1 MKKDSP
7 LIKKLLE
14 DAKQEARKRKNKYAG
29 TEHIL
34 LALLKCNSTI
44 LINLFKN
51 LKVDYNNIVFIID
64 NILFY
69 SNVEKPPTISEIE
82 FTPKVDKIFKL
93 AEQICEKLGQKEL
106 TPVHVF
112 LGLLYDDQGSA
123 INILKSEGIFYK
135 NVKEIVCE
143 HLNGELLP
151 NEPKNQEPVPKF
163 KKGEL
168 VDEMDNFEEDSDI
181 LDAFCQNLNQS
192 DLPLN
197 VVGGEDYISRMVEIL
212 CRKNKSNVILIGE
225 PGVGKTTQVLN
236 LARRIRDNDVPEF
249 LQNKIVYSLD
259 LNNLISGTR
268 YRGDFEERVQE
279 LIHVLLT
286 KKNII
291 LYIDEIHGLTK
302 IGKSSGVDLGNTLK
316 SVLTNDNVRIIGST
330 TFRDY
335 KDSFEQDKALERRF
349 QKIVFKEPNVSET
362 FNILKGVKKEY
373 ESYYKCSI
381 NDSILKRIV
390 HLSDR
395 FVTNRKFPD
404 KAIDVLDEVGSF
416 VYNQK
421 NKMPKKIA
429 KIQNIVLKNMQ
440 KKEQFLFKNN
450 FEKALQYK
458 ELEEK
463 ETVNLNKHLTDWKKS
478 ITSYSSIRVND
489 VDTVVSKLT
498 NIPINK
504 IKVNDEYF
512 KELKTYLESNVFGQS
527 NAINKITKIIKK
539 SKLDLQDP
547 NKPLGSFLLA
557 GTTGV
562 GKTLLVKKL
571 HEFLY
576 NNTPESFAVFDMSEY
591 VEAHSVAKLI
601 GSPPGYIGHDK
612 GGILTEKIK
621 NFPNSIILFDEI
633 EKAHPEVYT
642 ILLQVLDSGRLTD
655 SSGEEVNFKN
665 CYFFA
670 TTNVGASS
678 QRSMGFGTTDFKE
691 NFVSSIE
698 VHFKPELLN
707 RFDDIIVFDKVTDN
721 DTIDKIIEKE
731 LEIIINRV
739 KNKTNIR
746 NISFSKEI
754 ISLIRKKG
762 NTEKYGAREIK
773 RIVEKLIFNPMIDFL
788 ASKKNLKKLQIQT
801 ENEEI
806 KFSC

>member
-14 DAKQEARKRKNKYAG
+14 DAKQEAKKRKNKYAG

-34 LALLKCNSTI
+34 LALLKCNSSI

-69 SNVEKPPTISEIE
+69 SNVENPPTLEEIQ
-82 FTPKVDKIFKL
+82 FTPKVEKIFTL
-93 AEQICEKLGQKEL
+93 AEKICIKLGQKEL
-106 TPVHVF
+106 TPVHIF

-123 INILKSEGIFYK
+123 INILKSEGVFYK

-143 HLNGELLP
+143 HLNEELLP
-151 NEPKNQEPVPKF
+151 NEPKIPSNITSFNSEE
-163 KKGEL
+163 GINEL
-168 VDEMDNFEEDSDI
+168 EYLDCDI
-181 LDAFCQNLNQS
+181 LDVFGTNLNES

-197 VVGGEDYISRMVEIL
+197 VVGGDTYISRMIEIL

-236 LARRIRDNDVPEF
+236 LVRKIKNNDVPEV
-249 LQNKIVYSLD
+249 LQNKVVYSLD
-259 LNNLISGTR
+259 LNKLISGTKF
-268 YRGDFEERVQE
+268 RGDFEERVQA
-279 LIHVLLT
+279 LIHVMLT
-286 KKNII
+286 KNDLI
-291 LYIDEIHGLTK
+291 LYIDEIHTLSSL
-302 IGKSSGVDLGNTLK
+302 GKSSGVDLGNTLK
-316 SVLTNDNVRIIGST
+316 TVLTADNVRIIGST
-330 TFRDY
+330 TFSDY
-335 KDSFEQDKALERRF
+335 KNSFEQDKALERRF
-349 QKIVFKEPNVSET
+349 QKVIFKEPNTNET
-362 FNILKGVKKEY
+362 LSILKGVKKEY
-373 ESYYKCSI
+373 ESYYKCKY

-404 KAIDVLDEVGSF
+404 KAIDILDEVGSF
-416 VYNQK
+416 VYNKK
-421 NKMPKKIA
+421 NVVPKSIVKT
-429 KIQNIVLKNMQ
+429 QNIVLKSMQ
-440 KKEQFLFKNN
+440 KKEQYLFKNN
-450 FEKALQYK
+450 FEKALMFK
-458 ELEEK
+458 EQEEK
-463 ETVNLNKHLTDWKKS
+463 ETQVLNQQLDEWKKS
-478 ITSYSSIRVND
+478 ITSFASIKVND
-489 VDTVVSKLT
+489 VDAVVSKLT

-512 KELKTYLESNVFGQS
+512 KELKTFLDSNIFGQS
-527 NAINKITKIIKK
+527 HAINKIVKIIKK

-547 NKPLGSFLLA
+547 SKPLGSFLLA

-562 GKTLLVKKL
+562 GKTLLVRKL

-576 NNTPESFAVFDMSEY
+576 NNTPESFVVFDMSEFA
-591 VEAHSVAKLI
+591 EAHSIAKLI
-601 GSPPGYIGHDK
+601 GAPPGYVGYDK
-612 GGILTEKIK
+612 GGLLTEKIK

-655 SSGEEVNFKN
+655 SSGEEINLKN

-678 QRSMGFGTTDFKE
+678 ERAMGFGTQNFEE

-698 VHFKPELLN
+698 KYFKPEFLN
-707 RFDDIIVFDKVTDN
+707 RFDDIIVFDKITDN
-721 DTIDKIIEKE
+721 DTISKIITKE
-731 LEIIINRV
+731 LETIVSRV
-739 KNKTNIR
+739 KEKTGIKTVTYTASIITL
-746 NISFSKEI
+746 ISQKS
-754 ISLIRKKG
+754 

-773 RIVEKLIFNPMIDFL
+773 RVIEKLIFNPMIDFIS
-788 ASKKNLKKLQIQT
+788 SKKKIKTLKISE
-801 ENEEI
+801 ENKEVT
-806 KFSC
+806 FSA

>member
-1 MKKDSP
+1 MKRDSP
-7 LIKKLLE
+7 LIRKLLDE
-14 DAKQEARKRKNKYAG
+14 AKQEAKKRKNKYAG

-51 LKVDYNNIVFIID
+51 LKVDYNNIVFIVD

-69 SNVEKPPTISEIE
+69 SNTDKPPKIEEIQL
-82 FTPKVDKIFKL
+82 TPKVEKIFNL
-93 AEQICEKLGQKEL
+93 AEQICERLGQKEL

-123 INILKSEGIFYK
+123 INILKSEGVFYT

-151 NEPKNQEPVPKF
+151 NEPQLPESLPSF
-163 KKGEL
+163 KHGDLE
-168 VDEMDNFEEDSDI
+168 EEEEDYNDV
-181 LDAFCQNLNQS
+181 LEVFGVNLNETN
-192 DLPLN
+192 LPLN
-197 VVGGEDYISRMVEIL
+197 VVGGEDYISRMIEIL

-225 PGVGKTTQVLN
+225 PGVGKTTQVFN
-236 LARRIRDNDVPEF
+236 LARKIRDNDVPEF

-259 LNNLISGTR
+259 LNKLISGTKF
-268 YRGDFEERVQE
+268 RGDFEERIQA
-279 LIHVLLT
+279 LIHALLT

-291 LYIDEIHGLTK
+291 VYIDEIQNLTSL
-302 IGKSSGVDLGNTLK
+302 GKSSGVDLGNTLK
-316 SVLTNDNVRIIGST
+316 SVLTTDNVRIIGST
-330 TFRDY
+330 TFSDY
-335 KDSFEQDKALERRF
+335 KSSFEQDKALERRF
-349 QKIVFKEPNVSET
+349 QKVIFKEPNTNET
-362 FNILKGVKKEY
+362 LCILKGVKKDY
-373 ESYYKCSI
+373 ENYYKCHI
-381 NDSILKRIV
+381 NDTILKRIV

-404 KAIDVLDEVGSF
+404 KAIDILDEVGSF
-416 VYNQK
+416 VYNKK
-421 NKMPKKIA
+421 NVVPKNIVKS
-429 KIQNIVLKNMQ
+429 QNIVLKTMQ

-450 FEKALQYK
+450 FEKALFFK
-458 ELEEK
+458 EQESQ
-463 ETVNLNKHLTDWKKS
+463 ETAVLNKQLDDWKKS
-478 ITSYSSIRVND
+478 ITSFAPIKVND

-512 KELKTYLESNVFGQS
+512 KELRTFLENNVFGQS
-527 NAINKITKIIKK
+527 QAIQKIVKIIKK

-562 GKTLLVKKL
+562 GKTLLVRKL

-576 NNTPESFAVFDMSEY
+576 NNSPESFVVFDMSEFA
-591 VEAHSVAKLI
+591 EAHSIAKLI
-601 GSPPGYIGHDK
+601 GAPPGYVGYGK
-612 GGILTEKIK
+612 GGALTEKIK

-642 ILLQVLDSGRLTD
+642 VLLQVLDSGRLTD
-655 SSGEEVNFKN
+655 SSGEEVNLKN

-670 TTNVGASS
+670 TTNVGASTE
-678 QRSMGFGTTDFKE
+678 RSMGFGVQNFTE

-698 VHFKPELLN
+698 KHFKPEFLN

-721 DTIDKIIEKE
+721 NTIDQIINKE

-739 KNKTNIR
+739 KQKTGIR
-746 NISFSKEI
+746 SVSFSESIVKF
-754 ISLIRKKG
+754 ISDKSQ
-762 NTEKYGAREIK
+762 TEKYGAREIK
-773 RIVEKLIFNPMIDFL
+773 RIVEKLIFNPMIDFIS
-788 ASKKNLKKLQIQT
+788 SKKKIKTLKISE
-801 ENEEI
+801 ENKEVN
-806 KFSC
+806 FSA

>member
-14 DAKQEARKRKNKYAG
+14 DAKQEAKKRKNKYAG

-69 SNVEKPPTISEIE
+69 SNVEKPPSLEEIQ
-82 FTPKVDKIFKL
+82 FTPKVEKIFLL
-93 AEQICEKLGQKEL
+93 AEKICAKLGQKEL
-106 TPVHVF
+106 TPVHIF

-123 INILKSEGIFYK
+123 INILKSEGVFYN

-143 HLNGELLP
+143 HLDGELLP
-151 NEPKNQEPVPKF
+151 NEPKPDKDIPLF
-163 KKGEL
+163 KNEDDFEDQ
-168 VDEMDNFEEDSDI
+168 DEIIDV
-181 LDAFCQNLNQS
+181 LDVFGTNLNKS
-192 DLPLN
+192 DLPMN
-197 VVGGEDYISRMVEIL
+197 VVGGDLYISRMIEIL

-236 LARRIRDNDVPEF
+236 LVRKIRNNDVPDF
-249 LQNKIVYSLD
+249 LQNKVVYSLD
-259 LNNLISGTR
+259 LNKLISGTR
-268 YRGDFEERVQE
+268 FRGDFEERVQA
-279 LIHVLLT
+279 LIHALLT
-286 KKNII
+286 KKDLIV
-291 LYIDEIHGLTK
+291 YIDEIHSLAK

-316 SVLTNDNVRIIGST
+316 SVLTAENVRIIGST
-330 TFRDY
+330 TFAEY
-335 KDSFEQDKALERRF
+335 KNSFEQDKALERRF
-349 QKIVFKEPNVSET
+349 QKIVFKEPNSSET
-362 FNILKGVKKEY
+362 FSILKGVKKEY
-373 ESYYKCSI
+373 ESYYKCKI

-404 KAIDVLDEVGSF
+404 KAIDILDEVGSF
-416 VYNQK
+416 VYNKK
-421 NKMPKKIA
+421 NIVPKNIIKS
-429 KIQNIVLKNMQ
+429 QNIVLKTMQ
-440 KKEQFLFKNN
+440 NKEKFLFKNN
-450 FEKALQYK
+450 FEKALIYK
-458 ELEEK
+458 EQEEK
-463 ETVNLNKHLTDWKKS
+463 ETESLNKQLDVWKKS
-478 ITSYSSIRVND
+478 ITSLANIKVND
-489 VDTVVSKLT
+489 VDAVVSKLT

-512 KELKTYLESNVFGQS
+512 KELKTYLETNIFGQTQ
-527 NAINKITKIIKK
+527 AVNKIVKTIKK

-562 GKTLLVKKL
+562 GKTLLVRKL

-576 NNTPESFAVFDMSEY
+576 NNTPESFVVFDMSEFA
-591 VEAHSVAKLI
+591 EAHSIAKLI
-601 GSPPGYIGHDK
+601 GAPPGYVGYDK

-655 SSGEEVNFKN
+655 SSGEEINLKN

-678 QRSMGFGTTDFKE
+678 ERSMGFATQNLEE

-698 VHFKPELLN
+698 KYFKPEFLN
-707 RFDDIIVFDKVTDN
+707 RFDDIIVFNKVTDC
-721 DTIDKIIEKE
+721 DTINKIINKE
-731 LEIIINRV
+731 LETIIKRV
-739 KNKTNIR
+739 REKTGIR
-746 NISFSKEI
+746 NVIYTESIITLISQKSQ
-754 ISLIRKKG
+754 
-762 NTEKYGAREIK
+762 TEKYGAREIK
-773 RIVEKLIFNPMIDFL
+773 RIIEKLIFNPMIDFIS
-788 ASKKNLKKLQIQT
+788 SKKKIKTLKISE
-801 ENEEI
+801 ENKEVT
-806 KFSC
+806 FSA